1 MEEIKERPLTQ
12 DEKVEGVVAG
22 LTEIGAIYKSHN
34 RYNLYI
40 KVKKDSI
47 LDSDEHFKKAVKT
60 VFFYTGLIL
69 RFDGI
74 E

>member
-12 DEKVEGVVAG
+12 DEKVEGVVAV
-22 LTEIGAIYKSHN
+22 LTEIGAVYKSHN
-34 RYNLYI
+34 QHNLYV

-47 LDSDEHFKKAVKT
+47 LDDEKHFKKAIKT
-60 VFFYTGLIL
+60 VFLYTGLIL